1 MSPASYLTAP
11 PRVARRSIAPNCWGL
26 TPLGVRPRV
35 GLARSEAGRGERQP
49 VRGVD
54 RGERALGADPPAE
67 HATGVRMQRIEE
79 LPVRAERLVAD
90 TRPALDGGRRDGL
103 AELDAAVVAD
113 RVGRDRAVT
122 EVRHEGDAPVVAHD
136 RPADLAARVAD

>member
-26 TPLGVRPRV
+26 
-35 GLARSEAGRGERQP
+35 ARSEAGRGERQSI
-49 VRGVD
+49 RGVD
-54 RGERALGADPPAE
+54 RGERALGADPPTE

-113 RVGRDRAVT
+113 RVGRDRAVA
-122 EVRHEGDAPVVAHD
+122 EVR
-136 RPADLAARVAD
+136 

>member
-1 MSPASYLTAP
+1 
-11 PRVARRSIAPNCWGL
+11 
-26 TPLGVRPRV
+26 
-35 GLARSEAGRGERQP
+35 
-49 VRGVD
+49 
-54 RGERALGADPPAE
+54 
-67 HATGVRMQRIEE
+67 MQRIEE

-136 RPADLAARVAD
+136 RPADLAARVADRAAHRLQLRGAFEPAGGRRPLAHLRT